1 MLSYRLYI
9 LALLMVTTALSSGC
23 SRPVSYAND
32 VFPILE
38 KHCLSCH
45 KRGTEAYETTGYGME
60 TYEDFMQGTK
70 FGSVI
75 KPGFGFASTLMIL
88 VKHQADPSIS
98 MPHGEQPLTEKEI
111 GTIKVWIDEGA
122 NNN

>member
-1 MLSYRLYI
+1 ML
-9 LALLMVTTALSSGC
+9 ATALSTGC

-32 VFPILE
+32 VFPVLE

-45 KRGTEAYETTGYGME
+45 KRGTEAYVETGFGME

-75 KPGFGFASTLMIL
+75 KPGSGFASTLMIL
-88 VKHQADPSIS
+88 VKHKADPVLD
-98 MPHGEQPLTEKEI
+98 MPHNQEPLTEQEI
-111 GTIKVWIDEGA
+111 ETIKVWIDEGA

>member
-1 MLSYRLYI
+1 MLNRCLYTP
-9 LALLMVTTALSSGC
+9 ALLAVTVIITTGC

-38 KHCLSCH
+38 THCLTCH
-45 KRGTEAYETTGYGME
+45 MQGGDGFEASGFNME
-60 TYEDFMQGTK
+60 TYEDFMNGTK

-75 KPGFGFASTLMIL
+75 KPGSGFASTLTIL
-88 VKHQADPSIS
+88 VKHKADASIN
-98 MPHGEQPLTEKEI
+98 MPHGEQALSEFEI
-111 GTIKVWIDEGA
+111 KTIKVWIDEGA

>member
-1 MLSYRLYI
+1 MLNYRPLI
-9 LALLMVTTALSSGC
+9 LPLLVVTLSLSTGC

-38 KHCLSCH
+38 KYCLECH
-45 KRGTEAYETTGYGME
+45 KLGTEAYETTEFGME

-75 KPGFGFASTLMIL
+75 KPGAGFASTLMIL
-88 VKHQADPSIS
+88 VKHKADPSLD
-98 MPHGEQPLTEKEI
+98 MPHGKQSLSELEI
-111 GTIKVWIDEGA
+111 KTIKVWIDEGA
-122 NNN
+122 RDN

>member
-1 MLSYRLYI
+1 MLSYRSFI
-9 LALLMVTTALSSGC
+9 LALLAVTLSTGC
-23 SRPVSYAND
+23 SRPVSYAKD
-32 VFPILE
+32 VFPVLE

-45 KRGTEAYETTGYGME
+45 KRGEEAYVTTGFGME

-75 KPGFGFASTLMIL
+75 KPGSGFASTLMIL
-88 VKHQADPSIS
+88 VKHKADATLD
-98 MPHGEQPLTEKEI
+98 MPHNQEPLTELEI
-111 GTIKVWIDEGA
+111 ETIKVWIDEGA

>member
-1 MLSYRLYI
+1 MKNYRLFI
-9 LALLMVTTALSSGC
+9 LALMAVTVALSTGC

-38 KHCLSCH
+38 KYCLECH
-45 KRGTEAYETTGYGME
+45 TLGTEGYEVSGFHME
-60 TYEDFMQGTK
+60 TYEDFMRGTK

-75 KPGFGFASTLMIL
+75 KPGSGFASTLTIL
-88 VKHQADPSIS
+88 VKHKADPSLN
-98 MPHGEQPLTEKEI
+98 MPHSEKSLTEKEI
-111 GTIKVWIDEGA
+111 ETIKVWIDEGA